1 MTANS
6 RSDDEGE
13 NSENPKDDGD
23 GKSAEDL
30 SQAVLETMIAEGD
43 KSVDRN
49 CAGEHTGES
58 GGPEGNAEAVS
69 PHVGSVLQVGQSES
83 KGNAE
88 AVSPRRSGSQENPS
102 VGSVGSGSE
111 FLFGGS
117 ERNTSGNDRFQP
129 DFVVKDGV
137 ADINIPEEILE
148 DAEPLWKCFVVGYFM
163 NDAPHIGSIHAT
175 VNRIWSSQGKS
186 PKIDVQFIDK
196 NTVLFRIEDAQVRSR
211 ILRRKYWHI
220 AEVPLVLNE
229 WSPESA
235 RAPPDLSAMPLWVD
249 FVNLP
254 GYLYSKKGICFLS
267 RTTGKFVKLHPNTEK
282 CIRLDVARALVEVDL
297 QKPLPR
303 KICFKDRDGSRVEV
317 AVNYPWLPPRCDL
330 CSKWGHLAKE
340 CKESMSVVILK
351 CPQEDEH
358 LAPKVDKVVQE
369 VACSGKA
376 VVSKLLNEQESLKSA
391 QQAHVIEESGVR
403 RDSAVESG
411 NVIDARAGENWYL
424 VSGQNQK
431 RSSPTKQKNVEVA
444 KGISRSPNGFLAL
457 QDIREEGEIEDDAEE
472 DYVQG
477 IEEDPSKLAEGGNS
491 RDVLLLR
498 GSISSQRGKAKGSRR
513 PIVNSR
519 DLRASVVTNQS
530 RKSSL
535 RKK

>member
-58 GGPEGNAEAVS
+58 GGPKGNAEAVS

-111 FLFGGS
+111 FLFG
-117 ERNTSGNDRFQP
+117 
-129 DFVVKDGV
+129 
-137 ADINIPEEILE
+137 
-148 DAEPLWKCFVVGYFM
+148 
-163 NDAPHIGSIHAT
+163 
-175 VNRIWSSQGKS
+175 
-186 PKIDVQFIDK
+186 
-196 NTVLFRIEDAQVRSR
+196 VLFRIEDAQVRSR

-254 GYLYSKKGICFLS
+254 E
-267 RTTGKFVKLHPNTEK
+267 N
-282 CIRLDVARALVEVDL
+282 
-297 QKPLPR
+297 
-303 KICFKDRDGSRVEV
+303 
-317 AVNYPWLPPRCDL
+317 
-330 CSKWGHLAKE
+330 
-340 CKESMSVVILK
+340 
-351 CPQEDEH
+351 EH

-376 VVSKLLNEQESLKSA
+376 VVSKLLDELESLKSA